1 MPASVSTLVHAL
13 DWPELLERTL
23 QAHRSR
29 YKRIVEHCGGKVDI
43 HSEQNLGNQIQLTF
57 LLSN

>member
-1 MPASVSTLVHAL
+1 M
-13 DWPELLERTL
+13 LERTL